1 MTANLSDDS
10 RKIDLRSFYIIKT
23 GFDFNDFRR
32 FFGRKIVLSA
42 IKEKII
48 KYELKRLIFFAECI
62 TMLSSVKRKR
72 FSRCKS

>member
-10 RKIDLRSFYIIKT
+10 RKIEVRSFYINKT

-42 IKEKII
+42 IKEKNYKI
-48 KYELKRLIFFAECI
+48 
-62 TMLSSVKRKR
+62 
-72 FSRCKS
+72 